1 MDNDSSLVRARH
13 LEALAQA
20 AKDYTL
26 AELADITLSGSSS
39 YSLPTASSTVKGGV
53 KIGDGLS
60 MNGDTLNVTL
70 TAGESYTLP
79 TASSTVKGG
88 VKVGTGLAMNGDS
101 INASIAAATTTASGL
116 MSAADKTK
124 LNGIATGANNFT
136 YTLPTAS
143 TSTKGGVI
151 IGDGLE
157 MDGDTLNCTVSGGG
171 TTETIVLL
179 GQLPTTSVTT
189 VGGMWLD
196 VSGRYDT
203 GADAITLSTV
213 PSYEDGAMWISVN
226 GM

>member
-26 AELADITLSGSSS
+26 AELADITLSGGAS
-39 YSLPTASSTVKGGV
+39 YSLPTASTTVKGGV
-53 KIGDGLS
+53 KI
-60 MNGDTLNVTL
+60 
-70 TAGESYTLP
+70 
-79 TASSTVKGG
+79 
-88 VKVGTGLAMNGDS
+88 GTGLAMNGDS
-101 INASIAAATTTASGL
+101 INASIANATTTAGGL
-116 MSAADKTK
+116 MSADDKIK

-157 MDGDTLNCTVSGGG
+157 MDGDTLNCTISGGA
-171 TTETIVLL
+171 TETVVLL

-189 VGGMWLD
+189 EGGMWLE
-196 VSGRYDT
+196 VNGRYDT
-203 GADAITLSTV
+203 GADPITLSTAS
-213 PSYEDGAMWISVN
+213 SYEAGAMWISVD
-226 GM
+226 GTW